1 MALNNNIRK
10 LKFGETTKRWVG
22 AATVMKNMNIQ
33 YTKNNIN
40 RDMASFAR
48 YGTSGFE
55 IQVTYIPL
63 KYKKAS
69 KNLARLYTLTQDIN
83 SCI

>member
-22 AATVMKNMNIQ
+22 AATVIQNMNIQ

-40 RDMASFAR
+40 WDMASFAR

-55 IQVTYIPL
+55 IQVT
-63 KYKKAS
+63 
-69 KNLARLYTLTQDIN
+69 
-83 SCI
+83 